1 MSSDTRQP
9 TSYEQIPYLSKPYRE
24 SHPANI
30 AAVAAL
36 FGMTPAPVERCR
48 VLELGCA
55 AGGNLLPMAEALPDA
70 HFLGVD
76 SSERQIAD
84 AQDDLRELGFANVE
98 FRRASITEIDESW
111 GLFDYIIAHGVY
123 SWVPPDVRAQVMRIC
138 SKNLAP
144 AGVAYVSYNIYPG
157 WHMRGVVRELMLY
170 RGRKTDDPAER
181 IAAGRAVVDL
191 FAKALEG
198 VNDPYGKLLQQEAA
212 AVREA
217 HDQYLFHDHISEHNH
232 PVYFHEFATAAAA
245 EGLQYLSEANPAALR
260 LANPQTDRMIRS
272 ISSDVIEI
280 EQYMDFARNR
290 AFRQTLL
297 CHSNVA
303 LSVRG
308 RARAARGI
316 APLEHGHVGGT
327 RVDLSPGVGVEF
339 RHPSGLSMTVTGP
352 LAKAAMHEL
361 VSKWPASVPFEEL
374 VARAIE
380 KIPAAPADRA
390 AGILGNDL
398 LRICGAGGLEISAA
412 PTLCVATAPDRPV
425 ASRIARLDAK
435 RQRPLVTSARHTQVE
450 LPEGARRILQML
462 DGRRDAATLARD
474 AASQGVDRR
483 PVQAAGAGG
492 AFNWMNHST
501 GAVVE

>member
-1 MSSDTRQP
+1 MSGAACWNWDARPAGICCQWRKHCPTRIFSASIHLSDKSPRT
-9 TSYEQIPYLSKPYRE
+9 
-24 SHPANI
+24 
-30 AAVAAL
+30 
-36 FGMTPAPVERCR
+36 
-48 VLELGCA
+48 
-55 AGGNLLPMAEALPDA
+55 
-70 HFLGVD
+70 
-76 SSERQIAD
+76 
-84 AQDDLRELGFANVE
+84 QDDLRELGFANVE

-232 PVYFHEFATAAAA
+232 PVYFHEFATAHAGQ

-260 LANPQTDRMIRS
+260 LANPQADRMIRS
-272 ISSDVIEI
+272 ISSNVIEI

-303 LSVRG
+303 LQ
-308 RARAARGI
+308 RAAGPERLAGLHLSSM
-316 APLEHGHVGGT
+316 ATLTGAQ
-327 RVDLSPGVGVEF
+327 VDLSPGVGVEF

-412 PTLCVATAPDRPV
+412 PTLCVATAPVRAV

-462 DGRRDAATLARD
+462 DGRRDAATLARRGYWLPE
-474 AASQGVDRR
+474 ASIGGLFKLR
-483 PVQAAGAGG
+483 GAGG
-492 AFNWMNHST
+492 LFNWMNHST